1 MLPLQIKRQRY
12 SSIDDKQ
19 LLRTHIDRLP
29 LDKQREFVA
38 TALQLIAERT
48 GMSDAEVKASFRL
61 TRQDVKQ

>member
-12 SSIDDKQ
+12 SSIHDKQ
-19 LLRTHIDRLP
+19 LLRTHIDGLP

-48 GMSDAEVKASFRL
+48 NMSDAEVKASFRL